1 LSDTFVIL
9 LIDFVSLTLTH
20 TVSVSAF
27 GRTTIHAMKRRNRDL
42 TGGAN
47 GSLPRISQSTRRNDV
62 RVPAQ
67 RGRAQT
73 LR

>member
-42 TGGAN
+42 TGGC
-47 GSLPRISQSTRRNDV
+47 Q
-62 RVPAQ
+62 RVIAAHQPEHSP
-67 RGRAQT
+67 
-73 LR
+73 